1 MHSYNIL
8 GTQTGR
14 LSALSA
20 LSALDRNREFASLY
34 SKYSN
39 GKSYMDMRDLRPKG
53 ASISPLSDFVPAART
68 AARNLNKM
76 YGDIRA
82 ILNIDYRKL
91 EQRALAFGHNDARLA
106 REMTHGLFAF
116 AQTLV
121 PYTTDPTPSQ
131 PRDIYVMGKPI
142 ELNPSETFRVEF
154 TLPPL
159 SADLKAKIQDWLEP
173 KCSCKIQ
180 ILMRDGCQC
189 GGA

>member
-1 MHSYNIL
+1 MHPYNIL

-14 LSALSA
+14 LST
-20 LSALDRNREFASLY
+20 LDRNREFASLY

-76 YGDIRA
+76 YGEIRGA
-82 ILNIDYRKL
+82 LLNIDYCKL
-91 EQRALAFGHNDARLA
+91 EQRALALSHTEARA
-106 REMTHGLFAF
+106 REMAHGLFAF

-131 PRDIYVMGKPI
+131 PRDIYVIGKPI

-159 SADLKAKIQDWLEP
+159 SANLEAKIQDLLTP
-173 KCSCKIQ
+173 KCSCETR
-180 ILMRDGCQC
+180 ILMRAGCQC
-189 GGA
+189 GGV